1 MTLGRAALYLATA
14 AGLGLL
20 LRTLLKGPVPLWI
33 ALGAFFAYL
42 AVAAAGVFFPRLQ
55 MFTRAVSRGSSK
67 VPRIAL
73 TFDDGPHPVHTPKV
87 LDALERAGARATFFV
102 IGCKVQD
109 HPEIAAEIVR
119 RGHEIGIHSLVH
131 DRLLAARG
139 SKRIVA
145 DLEATREAVRKATGQ
160 TPMLFRPP
168 VGVTSPRIEE
178 AVNKLD
184 LTVVAWSVRGYDG
197 LRGARPD
204 RVARRIAASLRPG
217 SIVLM
222 HDAAERG
229 DEEPAGVSA
238 LPAVLEAIAS
248 TKLEAVGVSELIEQE
263 GT

>member
-1 MTLGRAALYLATA
+1 
-14 AGLGLL
+14 
-20 LRTLLKGPVPLWI
+20 
-33 ALGAFFAYL
+33 
-42 AVAAAGVFFPRLQ
+42 
-55 MFTRAVSRGSSK
+55 
-67 VPRIAL
+67 
-73 TFDDGPHPVHTPKV
+73 VHTLKV

-102 IGCKVQD
+102 IGSKVQA